1 MKCCPECFG
10 DRHLRKDIIPFKS
23 IETGRCSYCDSENVP
38 LVAPPQLSEK
48 FELLIGAYRPD
59 SEGALLVQWFRNDWG
74 LFDNARIDDSR
85 ANDLL
90 AEVLDD
96 DEIVWQVFSPSGTP
110 VADRLSE
117 WGQLRDELMYRNRF
131 FPAVDIDLERLKGLL
146 GHLKINAD
154 EVPGL
159 WYRARIQSG
168 DTVFTIGEMG
178 SPPRRTVSHGRANPA
193 GIPYLYLGST
203 PITAVSEIR
212 PHTGEIACI
221 ADFKIPHDLRFVD
234 LRGPK
239 KMVSPFVL
247 ADAEDIGRM
256 RSDLPFLEQLGEE
269 LTRPV
274 VPQAAAIDY
283 IPSQYVCEFIKKCG
297 FDGVI
302 YRSSVSDGINLALFD
317 PARAQ
322 LGSVTQCKVTRV
334 SVDMTAGERYEPEMR
349 PSSA

>member
-10 DRHLRKDIIPFKS
+10 DRHLRKDIIPFES
-23 IETGRCSYCDSENVP
+23 LELGCCSYCDSENVP
-38 LVAPPQLSEK
+38 LVAPSQLSEK

-59 SEGALLVQWFRNDWG
+59 SEGSLLVQWFRQDWG
-74 LFDNARIDDSR
+74 LFDHARMDDSR
-85 ANDLL
+85 AKDLL
-90 AEVLDD
+90 AEILDD
-96 DEIVWQVFSPSGTP
+96 GEIVRQAFSPTGVL

-117 WGQLRDELMYRNRF
+117 WRQLRDELMYRNRF
-131 FPAVDIDLERLKGLL
+131 FPSVDIDLERLRGLL
-146 GHLKINAD
+146 THLEIGAD
-154 EVPGL
+154 EIPSV

-168 DTVFTIGEMG
+168 ETIYTIDEMG
-178 SPPRRTVSHGRANPA
+178 PPPRRTALHGRANPP

-203 PITAVSEIR
+203 QNTAVSEIR
-212 PHTGEIACI
+212 PHTGETACV
-221 ADFKIPHDLRFVD
+221 ADFKISHDLRFVD
-234 LRGPK
+234 LRSPK

-297 FDGVI
+297 YDGVT
-302 YRSSVSDGINLALFD
+302 YRSSVSEGINLALFD

-322 LGSVTQCKVTRV
+322 PGGVTQCNITRV
-334 SVDMTAGERYEPEMR
+334 SVDVTAR
-349 PSSA
+349 

>member
-1 MKCCPECFG
+1 MICCAACFD
-10 DRHLRKDIIPFKS
+10 DRGLLKSIIPLRS
-23 IETGRCSYCDSENVP
+23 SGAGTCSYCGSENVAV
-38 LVAPPQLSEK
+38 LVPTQLSEY

-59 SEGALLVQWFRNDWG
+59 PNGKLLIQWFREDWG
-74 LFDNARIDDSR
+74 LFSHPRMNDSR

-90 AEVLDD
+90 SEILDD
-96 DEIVWQVFSPSGTP
+96 GEIVRQPYSPSGIP

-131 FPAVDIDLERLKGLL
+131 FPAVDIDLDRLKGLL
-146 GHLKINAD
+146 EHVKINAN
-154 EVPGL
+154 EVPGS

-168 DTVFTIGEMG
+168 DTVFTIGDMG
-178 SPPRRTVSHGRANPA
+178 SPPRRTASHGRANPA

-203 PITAVSEIR
+203 PTTAISEIR
-212 PHTGEIACI
+212 PHTGEIACV
-221 ADFKIPHDLRFVD
+221 ADFKIPHELIFVD
-234 LRGPK
+234 LRRPK

-274 VPQAAAIDY
+274 LPQAAAIDY

-297 FDGVI
+297 YDGVI

-317 PARAQ
+317 PDRAQ
-322 LGSVTQCKVTRV
+322 SGDVTQYQVTRV
-334 SVDMTAGERYEPEMR
+334 SVDVAAAET
-349 PSSA
+349 